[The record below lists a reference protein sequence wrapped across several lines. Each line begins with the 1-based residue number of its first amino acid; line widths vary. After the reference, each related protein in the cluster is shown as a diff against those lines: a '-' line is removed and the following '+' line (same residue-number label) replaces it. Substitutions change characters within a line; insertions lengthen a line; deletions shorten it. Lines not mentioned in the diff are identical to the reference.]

1 MALINDEE
9 GKIPGT
15 LDLSGSFLDA
25 ATIAKLA
32 VFGNAISLWK
42 TTHPVYPA
50 SCFYY
55 CRQVK
60 CSCGKLVRELFTVPR
75 FQQHFNMLA
84 AEDNK
89 FRRCLVYLHAPR

>member
-42 TTHPVYPA
+42 NHTSSLSSFFLLLLQTGEMLLWKA
-50 SCFYY
+50 GQRAFY
-55 CRQVK
+55 
-60 CSCGKLVRELFTVPR
+60 CSSFSAA
-75 FQQHFNMLA
+75 FQ
-84 AEDNK
+84 
-89 FRRCLVYLHAPR
+89 HACC